1 MERIKKKVI
10 SIFREQSLSITG
22 EGGSKIV
29 DYLDVLFNLEDG
41 SYAPF
46 IKPNTNTKYVSTQSN
61 HPSKIISMIQPNVC
75 KRLSTNSSS
84 KEMFD
89 QHSAHFEQA
98 LVEAG
103 HPGNI
108 QYVEPTVPTQGR
120 RTRQRKTIWFNP
132 PFSKNISTN
141 VAAKFLSL
149 VRRHFGKDSK
159 LYSIFNVFNLKVS
172 YCTGPSMM
180 DIISK
185 HNAKV
190 LRKNEEKDKAAPPG
204 CNCQGGAANCPLN
217 GRCLTKSLVYRAD
230 VRVGSDVKH
239 YIGQTSNTF
248 KTRWNGHKSD
258 TRCGRA
264 RTGLN
269 SYLIDLQRNGLVP
282 DEVRWSK
289 VVSSFP
295 RKRGSKICPLCIE
308 EKVQIA
314 INQDKDALNDRSEM
328 MTRCRHLDALMLSNC
343 YKAGTTV
350 IRNPTQIA
358 LEQPVPEQPVP
369 VQLVPAAEEMAEDPQ
384 TIADGATATD
394 GNDAR
399 DEYQSSRGRRTAK
412 VSYGKFF

>member
-1 MERIKKKVI
+1 MSSYTEISDFEKQLILHCRRSLLVDTSGSVWQKKGGEFDTTMGSLDGAEIAETVGLFLLSKLASVFPIQQFGLYRDDGLMAVQGGKSTVERIKKKVI

-46 IKPNTNTKYVSTQSN
+46 IKPNTNTRYVSTQSN

-295 RKRGSKICPLCIE
+295 RKRGGKICPLCIE

-314 INQDKDALNDRSEM
+314 INQDLTSVFLFA
-328 MTRCRHLDALMLSNC
+328 
-343 YKAGTTV
+343 
-350 IRNPTQIA
+350 
-358 LEQPVPEQPVP
+358 
-369 VQLVPAAEEMAEDPQ
+369 
-384 TIADGATATD
+384 
-394 GNDAR
+394 
-399 DEYQSSRGRRTAK
+399 
-412 VSYGKFF
+412 F